1 MSYRLMTIKFFLFY
15 ILLLS
20 LLISGN
26 IFAQDENEG
35 IVIKPTLGLGAG
47 MLTYYGDISKN
58 QKENSSVVSRVGY
71 ELRVTQKLNSYL
83 DLNFYALFGKIGANE
98 KSLTRNLNFESK
110 ITAGGFNLSYN
121 FSNFL
126 HEERTAEPY
135 ISLGFESFEFLSK
148 TDRLDA
154 NGNQYYY
161 WDDGS
166 IRNIDQ
172 TDPEAENAIRLQ
184 RDFKYESDIRT
195 LNLDSF
201 GKYPERSFAIPAGA
215 GMNLRVGDRCNFR
228 IGTAMHFTLT
238 DYIEGV
244 TAKSTGSRQGD
255 AKNDRFLFTSFSL
268 SYNLSS
274 EAIEEDLPEED
285 GADLLALTNAD
296 SDGDGVKDIDD
307 KCAGT
312 PLGAQVDLLTGC
324 PLDDDKD
331 GVANY
336 MDLELM
342 TGPGLPV
349 DSNGVAI
356 PDSLF
361 EAHYARYGAADQG
374 EGFDTLSK
382 QHVGEKQVATV
393 TRRYYVK
400 VGEYSG
406 DIPED
411 VANMILSIPDA
422 QTWQEGNRTVIT
434 VGDYEKLPDAVKR
447 ALQLTEEGVKDAS
460 VVTKDS
466 QGGLEK
472 VESSG
477 IDAKTGTIDDKSG
490 QVVYRV
496 QIGAFSKNLSRNIF
510 EGISDLVS
518 VPGEDGLT
526 RYYSGA
532 FPDYKG
538 AATRKVDLIADGFEG
553 AFVVAFK
560 DGKKIPLKN
569 GKPAG
574 EKGSGKKAGAEDEE
588 ATENKKGVVKK
599 EYIKFRVQV
608 GAYKK
613 DVPSDVLAR
622 FAELG
627 DVEQKSSPEGVTLY
641 TSGVFADFDSAQKH
655 RDNLTKKGITGAFV
669 IGEFK
674 GKILTAQEAIELLKS
689 K

>member
-1 MSYRLMTIKFFLFY
+1 MSYRLMTIKKILFS

-20 LLISGN
+20 LLITGN
-26 IFAQDENEG
+26 SFAQDENEG
-35 IVIKPTLGLGAG
+35 IVIKPTIGMGTG

-58 QKENSSVVSRVGY
+58 QKENSSIVSRVGY
-71 ELRVTQKLNSYL
+71 ELLVTQKLNAYL

-98 KSLTRNLNFESK
+98 KSLSRNLNFESK

-126 HEERTAEPY
+126 NEERNAEPY
-135 ISLGFESFEFLSK
+135 ITLGFESFEFLSK

-154 NGNQYYY
+154 NGNPYYY

-172 TDPEAENAIRLQ
+172 NDPGAENAIRLQ

-215 GMNLRVGDRCNFR
+215 GMNLRVGERCNFR

-244 TAKSTGSRQGD
+244 TAGSIGSRQGD
-255 AKNDRFLFTSFSL
+255 ATNDRFLFTSFSL

-274 EAIEEDLPEED
+274 KEEEEVLPEED
-285 GADLLALTNAD
+285 GIDLLALVNAD
-296 SDGDGVKDIDD
+296 SDGDGVKDMDD

-312 PLGAQVDLLTGC
+312 PPGAQVDILTGC
-324 PLDDDKD
+324 PLDEDKD
-331 GVANY
+331 GVPDY

-342 TGPGLPV
+342 TGLGLPV

-356 PDSLF
+356 PDSLL

-374 EGFDTLSK
+374 EGFDTLTK
-382 QHVGEKQVATV
+382 QHVGEKPVATV

-406 DIPED
+406 DIPEE
-411 VANMILSIPDA
+411 VANMILSIQDA

-447 ALQLTEEGVKDAS
+447 ALQLTEEGVEDAS

-466 QGGLEK
+466 EGGLTK

-477 IDAKTGTIDDKSG
+477 IEAEAGTIEDKPG
-490 QVVYRV
+490 QIVYRV
-496 QIGAFSKNLSRNIF
+496 QIGAFSKNLSKNIF

-538 AATRKVDLIADGFEG
+538 AATRKVDLITEGFEG
-553 AFVVAFK
+553 AFIVAFR
-560 DGKKIPLKN
+560 DGKKIPLRD
-569 GKPAG
+569 GKPAT
-574 EKGSGKKAGAEDEE
+574 EKGSKEKKSAAEDAAED
-588 ATENKKGVVKK
+588 KKGIVKK

-613 DVPSDVLAR
+613 DVPSEVLAK

-641 TSGVFADFDSAQKH
+641 TSGVFSDFKSAQKH
-655 RDNLTKKGITGAFV
+655 RDDLAKKGIAGAFV

>member
-1 MSYRLMTIKFFLFY
+1 MTIKKILFHISLFTFF
-15 ILLLS
+15 IP
-20 LLISGN
+20 GN
-26 IFAQDENEG
+26 IFAQEENEG
-35 IVIKPTLGLGAG
+35 VVIKPTLGIGAG

-58 QKENSSVVSRVGY
+58 QKENSSIVSRVGY
-71 ELRVTQKLNSYL
+71 DLRVTQKLNSFL
-83 DLNFYALFGKIGANE
+83 DLNFFVLFGKIGANE

-110 ITAGGFNLSYN
+110 ITAGGFDLSYN

-126 HEERTAEPY
+126 NEERSAEPY

-166 IRNIDQ
+166 IRNLDQ
-172 TDPEAENAIRLQ
+172 KDPNSENAIRLQ

-195 LNLDSF
+195 LNSDNF
-201 GKYPERSFAIPAGA
+201 GKYPERSFAIPIGA
-215 GMNLRVGDRCNFR
+215 GMNLRVWDRCNFR
-228 IGTAMHFTLT
+228 LGTSMHFTLT

-244 TAKSTGSRQGD
+244 TSKSIGDRQGD
-255 AKNDRFLFTSFSL
+255 GKNDRFLFTSFSL

-274 EAIEEDLPEED
+274 KEEEEGIEEED
-285 GADLLALTNAD
+285 GSDLLALTNAD
-296 SDGDGVKDIDD
+296 TDGDGVKDIDD

-312 PLGAQVDLLTGC
+312 PPGAQVDPLTGC

-331 GVANY
+331 GVPNY

-342 TGPGLPV
+342 TIAGSPV
-349 DSNGVAI
+349 DSSGVAI
-356 PDSLF
+356 PDSLL
-361 EAHYARYGAADQG
+361 EAYYARYGASDQG
-374 EGFDTLSK
+374 EGFDTLTK
-382 QHVGEKQVATV
+382 QHLGEKPVATV
-393 TRRYYVK
+393 TKRFYVK

-447 ALQLTEEGVKDAS
+447 ALQLTEEGVEDAS
-460 VVTKDS
+460 VVTKDNK
-466 QGGLEK
+466 GGLEK
-472 VESSG
+472 VDSKG
-477 IDAKTGTIDDKSG
+477 VDVKTGTISDAPG
-490 QVVYRV
+490 EIVYRV
-496 QIGAFSKNLSRNIF
+496 QVGAFSKNLSKNIF
-510 EGISDLVS
+510 EGITDLVS

-526 RYYSGA
+526 RYYSGS
-532 FPDYKG
+532 FPAYKG
-538 AATRKVDLIADGFEG
+538 AATRKVDLITEGFEG

-560 DGKKIPLKN
+560 DGKKIPLKD
-569 GKPAG
+569 GKPVG
-574 EKGSGKKAGAEDEE
+574 EKGGKKKKSVSEDEE
-588 ATENKKGVVKK
+588 EKADKKGIVKK
-599 EYIKFRVQV
+599 EYIKFKVQV

-613 DVPSDVLAR
+613 DVPSDVLAKY
-622 FAELG
+622 AELG
-627 DVEQKSSPEGVTLY
+627 DVEQKASPEGVTLY
-641 TSGVFADFDSAQKH
+641 TSGVFSDFESAQKH
-655 RDNLTKKGITGAFV
+655 QEKLAEKGISGAFV

-674 GKILTAQEAIELLKS
+674 GKTLTAQEAIELLKG